1 MKKYSFKVSEKNN
14 MNSVIY
20 AITSKMIGEKKEY
33 FLEKLESK
41 VLNIIKESDI
51 SIKEYY
57 FDDEI
62 AEIITIAIWGNKYI
76 INGGVVKNNE
86 MILSTKPKGSRFIPA
101 DIVRDSEYF
110 SYIPSEKRKI
120 FLIDLE
126 TANEIIPERIV
137 KAGNEYMVCKID
149 PGKKYLAIEYRFGT
163 HKIIATGICKFE
175 KVNR

>member
-1 MKKYSFKVSEKNN
+1 

-20 AITSKMIGEKKEY
+20 AITSKMLEGKKEY
-33 FLEKLESK
+33 FLEKLKSK
-41 VLNIIKESDI
+41 VLSVVEESDI

-57 FDDEI
+57 LDDEI
-62 AEIITIAIWGNKYI
+62 AEIITIAIWENKYI
-76 INGGVVKNNE
+76 INGGIVKNNE
-86 MILSTKPKGSRFIPA
+86 MVLSTKPKGSRFVPA
-101 DIVRDSEYF
+101 DVVSDSEYF

-126 TANEIIPERIV
+126 TANEVIPEKIV
-137 KAGNEYMVCKID
+137 KDGNEYMVCKID